1 MRVPMERERKYGYMY
16 TYTPMSSRA
25 QAPPLE
31 FARPGANP
39 TLESIE
45 YIRAILRSAEE
56 PLSRNEILRALSDWS
71 HSMTRQSLNAALSF
85 LAADGSIA
93 EGSKGLIWVP
103 EASPALV
110 TALSKSRSL

>member
-1 MRVPMERERKYGYMY
+1 
-16 TYTPMSSRA
+16 MSSLSR
-25 QAPPLE
+25 APPLE

-45 YIRAILRSAEE
+45 YVRAILRSAEE
-56 PLSRNEILRALSDWS
+56 PLSRNEILRVLSDWS
-71 HSMTRQSLNAALSF
+71 HSMTRQSLNAALGF

-103 EASPALV
+103 EASSALL
-110 TALSKSRSL
+110 AELSKARSL